1 MAALKVLVVDD
12 SPTMRQLILFALK
25 RIGDFHLVEANDGLD
40 GLKKLGADKFDL
52 ILTDLN
58 MPVMDGLKLI
68 AMVRNDPNYR
78 TIPIVIITTEGA
90 VDDRDRALALGAD
103 ACITKPIQNTQI
115 LDTVRGL
122 LNF

>member
-12 SPTMRQLILFALK
+12 SPTMRQLIISAL
-25 RIGDFHLVEANDGLD
+25 RRVGDFQLVEASDGLD

-68 AMVRNDPNYR
+68 AMVRNDPLHR
-78 TIPIVIITTEGA
+78 TVPIVIITTEGA

-103 ACITKPIQNTQI
+103 ACITKPIQNTQL

>member
-1 MAALKVLVVDD
+1 
-12 SPTMRQLILFALK
+12 MRQLIIFAL
-25 RIGDFHLVEANDGLD
+25 RRVGDFQLVEASDGLD

-52 ILTDLN
+52 ILTDLY

-68 AMVRNDPNYR
+68 AMVRNDPVHR
-78 TIPIVIITTEGA
+78 TVPIVIITNEGA

-103 ACITKPIQNTQI
+103 ACITKPIQNTQL